1 MAFLFLHEFDP
12 PKTLSLTVRCL
23 QRLYTKYSFKEV
35 VEASHCDLKPYG
47 IDIVFV
53 VAHMAKLPLDWKGK
67 K

>member
-1 MAFLFLHEFDP
+1 
-12 PKTLSLTVRCL
+12 L
-23 QRLYTKYSFKEV
+23 QRQYTKYSFKEV